1 MSYLDLSD
9 DDVRQGHIGDGLLR
23 IMLVSLA
30 GAALAL
36 AAALCV
42 YNI

>member
-1 MSYLDLSD
+1 MPYLDLSD
-9 DDVRQGHIGDGLLR
+9 DDIRQGHIGDGLLR

-30 GAALAL
+30 GASIAMVV
-36 AAALCV
+36 ALCL